1 MFSSIDK
8 IIFTLQYLLSLFV
21 RCDFVALERVSHG
34 VRLTANEMEL
44 AIKEYGSMIVMPPSK
59 VYEDLDIIEIEGAS
73 PKSWSVRFDFWT
85 EKEMPSDLTL
95 ELTLISSK
103 EDLLKVEI
111 DNIHVL

>member
-1 MFSSIDK
+1 
-8 IIFTLQYLLSLFV
+8 
-21 RCDFVALERVSHG
+21 
-34 VRLTANEMEL
+34 MEV

-59 VYEDLDIIEIEGAS
+59 AFEDLDIIEIEGSS

-85 EKEMPSDLTL
+85 EEEGLSDLSL
-95 ELTLISSK
+95 ELTLISSE